1 MGSENHQ
8 EASTSSPEPPPSP
21 PPSPA
26 PSNYPSAQS
35 ISQQTEQ
42 TSVQY
47 STQQQPTEQTND
59 GTTDSG
65 YQTQLGNVGNVNLS
79 LQNAVVNASTLTRPS
94 IPSFETPQTAAAEST
109 THTDSDA
116 DCENSK

>member
-1 MGSENHQ
+1 MG
-8 EASTSSPEPPPSP
+8 ASPSSPEPPPSP
-21 PPSPA
+21 PPSPM

-47 STQQQPTEQTND
+47 STQQQPTEQTTNNDVKHGLERPNVVIPIIENTTESSQQTND

-79 LQNAVVNASTLTRPS
+79 LQY
-94 IPSFETPQTAAAEST
+94 
-109 THTDSDA
+109 HTYGLGR
-116 DCENSK
+116 